1 MRISIKPVDD
11 MKILDN
17 ITNTVRDDLRVEIKK
32 GSRVS
37 IAAACFS
44 MYAYKELK
52 KQLETID
59 EFKFIFTSPT
69 FVKEKAEKQKREF
82 YIPRISRET
91 SLYGTEFEIKLRNE
105 MTQRAIAKECADWI
119 RRKATF
125 KSNITGENMAGF
137 MTVDSG
143 AAQTAYMPIG
153 GFTTVDIGCERGNNS
168 YNMVNCMEAPFAQQ
182 YMKLFDTLWNDR
194 DKMQDVTDV
203 VLENIST
210 AYAEN
215 SPEFIYFMTLYH
227 VFTDGSAEKSVERK
241 FAESLD
247 GADEVFIYA
256 KLPRGFF
263 IPTPVG
269 HYSPDWAIVFHEGK
283 VKHIYFV
290 AETKGT
296 MESLNLRPI
305 EKSKIDCAKKLFAKL
320 SDGLVTYDHVDSYQ
334 ELMNK
339 VLQ

>member
-1 MRISIKPVDD
+1 

-59 EFKFIFTSPT
+59 EFEFIFTSPT

-125 KSNITGENMAGF
+125 KSNTTGENMAGF

-153 GFTTVDIGCERGNNS
+153 GSVRTAVHE
-168 YNMVNCMEAPFAQQ
+168 
-182 YMKLFDTLWNDR
+182 
-194 DKMQDVTDV
+194 V
-203 VLENIST
+203 VR
-210 AYAEN
+210 Y
-215 SPEFIYFMTLYH
+215 P
-227 VFTDGSAEKSVERK
+227 VERPGQN
-241 FAESLD
+241 AGCHRCSTGE
-247 GADEVFIYA
+247 YQ
-256 KLPRGFF
+256 
-263 IPTPVG
+263 
-269 HYSPDWAIVFHEGK
+269 H
-283 VKHIYFV
+283 
-290 AETKGT
+290 
-296 MESLNLRPI
+296 
-305 EKSKIDCAKKLFAKL
+305 
-320 SDGLVTYDHVDSYQ
+320 GLC
-334 ELMNK
+334 
-339 VLQ
+339 